1 MHVCTYV
8 CIYMYI
14 CICTYVYKCVHT
26 VHPSKVDC
34 GNKTCLDMDNS
45 TATAVLHFTINVK
58 LLKHVFQLTF

>member
-1 MHVCTYV
+1 MYV
-8 CIYMYI
+8 RMYVYI
-14 CICTYVYKCVHT
+14 CTCTYVYKYVHT

-34 GNKTCLDMDNS
+34 GNKTCLDTDNS